1 MAYPDQVAR
10 LEARR
15 EQLNYERHN
24 YPSRE
29 FVAGNDYVTL
39 YYSDGKIVRQYL
51 DKRKKDEVIKEAWC

>member
-29 FVAGNDYVTL
+29 FVAGNDYATL
-39 YYSDGKIVRQYL
+39 YYSDGKIVKEYH